1 MSREKFEK
9 LPEVAIIFKGLHP
22 TIIWFC
28 ENANRYA
35 TSFSGFDN
43 KVVWLNG
50 AWSAFQEQENKIKA
64 LEKELEMRK
73 QGASVMSWHRDQ
85 IIEIVNSYHSGSDTD
100 DMRDEILEILK

>member
-1 MSREKFEK
+1 MEARKKFEA
-9 LPEVAIIFKGLHP
+9 LPEIAKILKYKEQSYFDKNTGEYVSLYSYK
-22 TIIWFC
+22 T
-28 ENANRYA
+28 
-35 TSFSGFDN
+35 GF
-43 KVVWLNG
+43 LNG
-50 AWSAFQEQENKIKA
+50 AWFAFQEQENKIKA